1 MKKSDKIAAVILAA
15 GRGVRMRSKN
25 INKVM
30 LPLNGRPMI
39 SYTIDLLKKLRIK
52 EIIIVVG
59 FAQKSVRSF
68 LGPNYLYVEQK
79 KRLGTAHAVRCAL
92 KKIPQVFKEI
102 VVLDGDDSAFYRPQ
116 MIKDLIGRHREKQA
130 VFTMLTIE
138 TKNPCGLGRILRD
151 RKGRLLG
158 IVEEKDARPDQRKIK
173 EVNPACY
180 IFERKFLEKYLP
192 KVRKSPFSG
201 EYYLT
206 DVVKLGIDSQEKTES
221 LKVKNLAWR
230 GINTWE
236 ELKEAEKLMEKMNY
250 AN

>member
-1 MKKSDKIAAVILAA
+1 MKKDDEIAAVVLAA

-68 LGPNYLYVEQK
+68 LGPNYLYVEQR
-79 KRLGTAHAVRCAL
+79 KRLGTAHAVKCAL
-92 KKIPQVFKEI
+92 AKIPPIFKETL
-102 VVLDGDDSAFYRPQ
+102 VLDGDDSAFYTPGV
-116 MIKDLIGRHREKQA
+116 IGDLIKEHRSDNS
-130 VFTMLTIE
+130 VFTLLTIE
-138 TKNPCGLGRILRD
+138 VKNPHGLGRILRD
-151 RKGRLLG
+151 SKGR
-158 IVEEKDARPDQRKIK
+158 IAAIIEEKDANHTQRKIK
-173 EVNPACY
+173 EINPACY
-180 IFERKFLEKYLP
+180 VFKRSFLEKYLP
-192 KVRKSPFSG
+192 KVRKSPVTG

-206 DVVKLGIDSQEKTES
+206 DLVRLGIENHEKIAS
-221 LKVKNLAWR
+221 FKAKDIIWQ

-236 ELKEAEKLMEKMNY
+236 ELKVAEKLMRRFKNGS
-250 AN
+250 